1 MSAAPGKCPVCGH
14 KFIPWEAWKIT
25 RWSSISCPACK
36 AKLNREKDTQFFM
49 VVLLGIIGPAICML
63 LQLSLLWF
71 MVSAIVSAIVMYVA
85 DTLTVRLVKVIPIE
99 KVRQSET

>member
-1 MSAAPGKCPVCGH
+1 
-14 KFIPWEAWKIT
+14 
-25 RWSSISCPACK
+25 
-36 AKLNREKDTQFFM
+36 M